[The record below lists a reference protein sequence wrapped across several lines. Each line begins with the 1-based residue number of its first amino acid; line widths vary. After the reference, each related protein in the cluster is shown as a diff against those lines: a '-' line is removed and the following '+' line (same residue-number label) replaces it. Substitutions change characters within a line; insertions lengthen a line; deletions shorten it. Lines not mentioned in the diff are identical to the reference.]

1 MTRRFGWAVAPAVA
15 IAAVAAGAARAET
28 ATIAVATNFARP
40 LEALAPAFAAASGHT
55 IAMAA
60 ASTGQLYAQIRQGAP
75 FDVFLAADA
84 ERPAAL
90 VAEGAA
96 VAASRFAY
104 AYGRLVL
111 LSRSPA
117 ATGEDCLEFLRAGGG
132 HIAIANPTI
141 APYGRAARETLEA
154 LGLWPEVAGRIVQG
168 NDVGQTFAFVATANA
183 EAGFVALSQVIA
195 AADPAGP
202 GCRWDVPAGLHAP
215 IEQQAVLLVH
225 GAGNAAALAFLT
237 FMRSAEA
244 QATIR
249 AFGYGTTP

>member
-1 MTRRFGWAVAPAVA
+1 MVARFGWVAALA
-15 IAAVAAGAARAET
+15 IALAAVTARAET
-28 ATIAVATNFARP
+28 AIVAVATNFAQP
-40 LEALAPAFAAASGHT
+40 LKALAPAFTAATGHA
-55 IAMAA
+55 IAIAA

-84 ERPAAL
+84 GRPAAL
-90 VAEGAA
+90 VEDGVAIAA
-96 VAASRFAY
+96 NRFAY

-117 ATGEDCLEFLRAGGG
+117 ATGKDCLDVLRAASR
-132 HIAIANPTI
+132 IAIANPAI

-154 LGLWPEVAGRIVQG
+154 LGLWDQVEARIVQG
-168 NDVGQTFAFVATANA
+168 QDVGQTYAFIATANA

-195 AADPAGP
+195 DPAGP
-202 GCRWDVPAGLHAP
+202 GCRWDVDPELHAP
-215 IEQQAVLLVH
+215 IEQQAVLLAH
-225 GAGNAAALAFLT
+225 GADNAAALAFLD
-237 FMRSAEA
+237 FLKGAEA